1 MTFANASNKNT
12 NEIRNVTIRER
23 HNSYGVISTVLA
35 LLIAIVYASESYD
48 DWDSVVALVGLVF
61 SMSFL
66 IRVRDAD
73 VLERSLCSFL
83 AGLSGLIFL
92 VAVTSM
98 LTEGQS
104 AFSAWLDGNLL
115 VGATTLAVILAAIG
129 WGIRSWTK

>member
-1 MTFANASNKNT
+1 MNSSNRDEPVSKT
-12 NEIRNVTIRER
+12 VAIRDR

-66 IRVRDAD
+66 TRVQDAD
-73 VLERSLCSFL
+73 VLERILCSFL

-92 VAVTSM
+92 VAISSM
-98 LTEGQS
+98 LTQGQS
-104 AFSAWLDGNLL
+104 AFSAWLDDNLL
-115 VGATTLAVILAAIG
+115 IGATTLAVVLATVG
-129 WGIRSWTK
+129 WAVRSALK

>member
-1 MTFANASNKNT
+1 MNDSG
-12 NEIRNVTIRER
+12 VTIRDR

-66 IRVRDAD
+66 IRVQDAD
-73 VLERSLCSFL
+73 LLERALCSFL

-92 VAVTSM
+92 VAVSSM
-98 LTEGQS
+98 ITGGQS
-104 AFSAWLDGNLL
+104 AFSVWLDDNLL
-115 VGATTLAVILAAIG
+115 IGATTLAAILATLG
-129 WGIRSWTK
+129 WGLRSWMR